1 MREQRFLYFKN
12 LLSSL
17 KLISV
22 EKKTKKKRKN
32 TKLFP
37 FPYGGQSVIKL
48 EPGKQWG
55 PAVGG

>member
-1 MREQRFLYFKN
+1 MREQKFLYFKN

-22 EKKTKKKRKN
+22 GKERRKKNPR
-32 TKLFP
+32 LFP

-48 EPGKQWG
+48 EPGNQWG